1 MFLSVS
7 TKRRGAIGRSGR
19 LLRHGLAALSLLAGL
34 AGVAAIAGCA
44 GSGPAAGMARIETGG
59 DTVLIRRTADGI
71 PHIEAGDWEALG
83 YGYGYAQ
90 ASDNLC
96 TMAEAFVTYRG
107 ERSRYF
113 GAQGKPAARST
124 LGEPTNLDSD
134 FFFRLADSAG
144 SIERYRDSQPE
155 RFRQLV
161 RGFAAGYDR
170 YLGELRAGGAPGR
183 HLACRAAPWLA
194 DITDAD
200 IYRRLNAANLAG
212 GEARFVE
219 AIANA
224 HPPAAAQAAQP
235 SARPPASRPVPQ
247 PVSPAASQPALQPA
261 PHAARDTAALALAGL
276 DPDQLHVGGHY
287 GIGSNGM
294 AFGRDATGGEPI
306 LFGNPHW
313 FWSGPDRFYQAQLT
327 IPGQLDVSGASFLG
341 VPVIMIGFNDEVA
354 WTHTVS
360 GARRFGVFQLRL
372 ADDDPTQYLIDGRRI
387 AMRPVTLTVPVR
399 QPDGTLGGVTRTLY
413 TTEYGPVVD
422 LSSWSPALGWTR
434 GQAFALRDVNRDNH
448 RIFQTFLDFGRA
460 GSLDAFVATL
470 KTSAAMPWVNTLV
483 VGRRQPEVWYADV
496 GNVPDVP
503 DQLADRCTTPL
514 GKVVDAKLPGVPF
527 LDGSRAACAWR
538 GDAAAVQRGSMPA
551 AAMPML
557 ARRDF
562 VANMNNSYWLAN
574 PAAPLTGF
582 PRVMGIGVA
591 PLDLRARLGLQLAGQ
606 AAAPDAAPEQGAAR
620 EPLTAAEVRRFT
632 LEGDT
637 LAAALFK
644 RPVLDQVCATARIT
658 VARDP
663 LRGASF
669 TPPRTVET
677 ADACRI
683 LRAWN
688 GAAERDARG
697 AYLWD
702 RFWERAQK
710 IDAGKLYAR
719 PFDPADPLHTPAGI
733 RAGEPA
739 VAEAF
744 GAAILA
750 VGEAG
755 YALDATRGETLYLTR
770 DGVPV
775 PLYGGCSGL
784 GYFASIC
791 HYGESRANAP
801 ISADTVGGNSYLQV
815 VSFDAHG
822 ADAYTLLAHSESDD
836 PASPHFSDGTRR
848 YAARRWLRVPFDEH
862 EIAADPQLQ
871 VTRLTMP
878 AEPDR
883 SRPAATVR

>member
-144 SIERYRDSQPE
+144 SIERYRDSQSE

-170 YLGELRAGGAPGR
+170 YLGELRAGGVPGR

-212 GEARFVE
+212 GEARFVA

-235 SARPPASRPVPQ
+235 SARQPASRPVPQ

-261 PHAARDTAALALAGL
+261 PHAARDTVALALAGL

-372 ADDDPTQYLIDGRRI
+372 ADDDPTQYLIDGRRV

-413 TTEYGPVVD
+413 TTEYGPVV
-422 LSSWSPALGWTR
+422 TCRR
-434 GQAFALRDVNRDNH
+434 GRRRWA
-448 RIFQTFLDFGRA
+448 GR
-460 GSLDAFVATL
+460 
-470 KTSAAMPWVNTLV
+470 
-483 VGRRQPEVWYADV
+483 VGRP
-496 GNVPDVP
+496 
-503 DQLADRCTTPL
+503 
-514 GKVVDAKLPGVPF
+514 
-527 LDGSRAACAWR
+527 SR
-538 GDAAAVQRGSMPA
+538 
-551 AAMPML
+551 
-557 ARRDF
+557 
-562 VANMNNSYWLAN
+562 
-574 PAAPLTGF
+574 
-582 PRVMGIGVA
+582 
-591 PLDLRARLGLQLAGQ
+591 
-606 AAAPDAAPEQGAAR
+606 
-620 EPLTAAEVRRFT
+620 
-632 LEGDT
+632 
-637 LAAALFK
+637 
-644 RPVLDQVCATARIT
+644 CAT
-658 VARDP
+658 
-663 LRGASF
+663 
-669 TPPRTVET
+669 
-677 ADACRI
+677 
-683 LRAWN
+683 
-688 GAAERDARG
+688 
-697 AYLWD
+697 
-702 RFWERAQK
+702 
-710 IDAGKLYAR
+710 
-719 PFDPADPLHTPAGI
+719 
-733 RAGEPA
+733 
-739 VAEAF
+739 
-744 GAAILA
+744 
-750 VGEAG
+750 
-755 YALDATRGETLYLTR
+755 
-770 DGVPV
+770 
-775 PLYGGCSGL
+775 
-784 GYFASIC
+784 
-791 HYGESRANAP
+791 
-801 ISADTVGGNSYLQV
+801 
-815 VSFDAHG
+815 
-822 ADAYTLLAHSESDD
+822 
-836 PASPHFSDGTRR
+836 
-848 YAARRWLRVPFDEH
+848 
-862 EIAADPQLQ
+862 
-871 VTRLTMP
+871 
-878 AEPDR
+878 
-883 SRPAATVR
+883 